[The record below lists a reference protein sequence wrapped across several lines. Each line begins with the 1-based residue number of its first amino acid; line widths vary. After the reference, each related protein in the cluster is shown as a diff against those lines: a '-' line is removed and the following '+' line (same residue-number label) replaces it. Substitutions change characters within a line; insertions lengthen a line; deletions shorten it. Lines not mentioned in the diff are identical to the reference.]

1 MSTELPI
8 SQTIRLPAVLDL
20 TEAAPLAE
28 TLLCARGVDV
38 RLDAS
43 EVTRLGGQCLQVLL
57 AAAKTWAEDDLKF
70 EICQASPECGAA
82 LNQFGVN
89 SFIIEMRE
97 PHP

>member
-1 MSTELPI
+1 MSIAHPS

-20 TEAAPLAE
+20 TEAATLAE
-28 TLLCARGVDV
+28 TLIGARGADV
-38 RLDAS
+38 RIDAS
-43 EVTRLGGQCLQVLL
+43 DVTRLGGQCLQVLL
-57 AAAKTWAEDDLKF
+57 AAAKTWAADDLKF